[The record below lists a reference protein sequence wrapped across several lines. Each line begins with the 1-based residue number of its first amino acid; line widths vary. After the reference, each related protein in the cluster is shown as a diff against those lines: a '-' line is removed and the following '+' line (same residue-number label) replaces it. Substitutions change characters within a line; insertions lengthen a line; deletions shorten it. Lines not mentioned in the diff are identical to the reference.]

1 MSTQKKIDI
10 VINSKDKDTR
20 SNTHC
25 INLYCT
31 VDQLIDRSMF
41 ISQFQGK
48 GLVTTYWLLGD
59 NSPPPPK
66 PTPAQTSQNNATSCN
81 GTVPSASSLPLNR
94 GSTKGGGA
102 YRRRPSLVPSIIEE
116 DSNSST
122 NDLNKPLMNNNN
134 SKVQQQQKT
143 ASFRDLEMD
152 TSRTPLLNGH
162 GDTADIERLTKV

>member
-1 MSTQKKIDI
+1 MHNVYI
-10 VINSKDKDTR
+10 V
-20 SNTHC
+20 
-25 INLYCT
+25 YCT
-31 VDQLIDRSMF
+31 VDRLIDRSWNF
-41 ISQFQGK
+41 IKSHVGCLLLNIHVYNNLWFQGK

-66 PTPAQTSQNNATSCN
+66 PTPAQTPPNNATSCN

-122 NDLNKPLMNNNN
+122 NDLNKPLMNNND
-134 SKVQQQQKT
+134 SKVRQQQQQKT